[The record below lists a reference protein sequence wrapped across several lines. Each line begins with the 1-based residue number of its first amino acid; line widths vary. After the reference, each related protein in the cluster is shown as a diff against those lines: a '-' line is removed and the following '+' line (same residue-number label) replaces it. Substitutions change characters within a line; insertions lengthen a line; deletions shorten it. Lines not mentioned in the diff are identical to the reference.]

1 MQKIFAFH
9 QIKILHFL
17 DCHNCEF
24 SMISI
29 EDSMDTFRRC
39 IALIVTRDV
48 FKDEERRY
56 F

>member
-9 QIKILHFL
+9 QIKVLHFL
-17 DCHNCEF
+17 DRRNCEF
-24 SMISI
+24 SMI

-48 FKDEERRY
+48 FRDEGRRY